1 MVRAIPILRWQVSAG
16 ATSSRALHVVTRR
29 SSQARTFSSSAGSRS
44 YLRPSLPTRWVMGV
58 LGRTMARGAGSRLGQ
73 AVGSH
78 TARAAGSRPAR
89 AAGSHTARAA
99 GSHTARAMAELRRS
113 KKVVLI
119 HRVLWTT
126 FLLILLVGAD
136 YLLGFVNDTRQ
147 IRETSRLFRE
157 EVAPLQIHTLN
168 LVPNL

>member
-1 MVRAIPILRWQVSAG
+1 
-16 ATSSRALHVVTRR
+16 
-29 SSQARTFSSSAGSRS
+29 
-44 YLRPSLPTRWVMGV
+44 
-58 LGRTMARGAGSRLGQ
+58 
-73 AVGSH
+73 
-78 TARAAGSRPAR
+78 
-89 AAGSHTARAA
+89 
-99 GSHTARAMAELRRS
+99 MAELRRS

-168 LVPNL
+168 LVPNLRHTYFLAERPVADRLASEGAPRILTPIRWVSF